1 MGVEYVVGEALIKRP
16 LSGCAF
22 DERTNLDGR
31 EAAAAREV
39 KIQFRK

>member
-1 MGVEYVVGEALIKRP
+1 MGVECVVGEVLIKPP

-31 EAAAAREV
+31 EAASAGESQNR
-39 KIQFRK
+39 IS